1 LPWGADVKGNRFSA
15 VGRLAYVVAMLM
27 ALALLTEPVW
37 AADPGPTEPGTYLI
51 DVATGRL
58 LKLGTSALVAWSPD
72 SKLVAVADTRPDR
85 PDTRLRL
92 ISVPSGAERVVELS
106 ESGSI
111 NLLRWS
117 PDGTRV
123 AFTLSRNGRDPGPS
137 LSVVTVATAT
147 VQQFVEGSVGE
158 IAWAPDGKGIAAI
171 LMDDIGGSIVTLD
184 AADGTVTKT
193 VLTGNDASCQR
204 GLAWSPDGTR
214 LAYAGPGLREGCG
227 DAGNWGVWIWDQTT
241 DTSRH
246 AFEGAADVPQW
257 LANGELVVMVREPR
271 SEGVPPQALLRFS
284 PAGGDPKPI
293 VEDVP
298 DMFPQPPRLV
308 QVVGS
313 TVLYPVTTCDDGIAY
328 VWSPDQAAPARPTP
342 ADTYAYRPTL
352 APDAKQL
359 AYVRLG
365 DSSDLVLAPLG
376 GGEPRV
382 LASATGLGLQVG
394 AAGSWDAGGD
404 WSPDSKWIAIEVTS
418 EQFKDCVD

>member
-1 LPWGADVKGNRFSA
+1 ML
-15 VGRLAYVVAMLM
+15 YVVVAILM
-27 ALALLTEPVW
+27 AFAVLAEPAR

-51 DVATGRL
+51 EVGTGRL
-58 LKLGTSALVAWSPD
+58 LKLGTGALVSWSPD

-92 ISVPSGAERVVELS
+92 ISVPDGTERVIDLA

-117 PDGTRV
+117 PDGTRI
-123 AFTLSRNGRDPGPS
+123 AFTLTRNGRDPGPS
-137 LSVVTVATAT
+137 LSVVTATTAT
-147 VQQFVEGSVGE
+147 VRQLVKGSVGE
-158 IAWAPDGKGIAAI
+158 IAWAPDGMSIAAI
-171 LMDDIGGSIVTLD
+171 MMDDIGGSIVTLN
-184 AADGTVTKT
+184 AADGTVTTT

-227 DAGNWGVWIWDQTT
+227 DAGNWGVWIWDQATGK
-241 DTSRH
+241 SRH
-246 AFEGAADVPQW
+246 AFEGAADVPLW
-257 LANGELVVMVREPR
+257 LANGDLMVMVREPR

-293 VEDVP
+293 VQDIP

-313 TVLYPVTTCDDGIAY
+313 TVLYPVTTCEDGIAY
-328 VWSPDQAAPARPTP
+328 VWSPDQAAPTRPTP
-342 ADTYAYRPTL
+342 AGTYAYRPAL
-352 APDAKQL
+352 APDARQL

-365 DSSDLVLAPLG
+365 DSSDLVVAPLG
-376 GGEPRV
+376 AGEPRV

-394 AAGSWDAGGD
+394 TAGAWDAGGD
-404 WSPDSKWIAIEVTS
+404 WSPDGKWIAIEVTS